1 MVSLTRLLQS
11 TMLVAL
17 GYAGAGTAQ
26 TERRLPEGTY
36 TLKFCYPSC
45 EDSTSVVGTGT
56 LVLVDGDIRHR
67 MTRALA
73 DSLRGDLNFLLFGRK
88 APPNACFHVS
98 AQRTVAGQEY
108 YVGIIRASLTIAR
121 ALPNDSVGIG
131 LYASPDAYFDA
142 IVSIDSSGVLDGVG
156 HQFNWDG
163 SKAPVTRL
171 TGRRTGP
178 PDPRECV
185 PGSPVR

>member
-1 MVSLTRLLQS
+1 MFL
-11 TMLVAL
+11 AL
-17 GYAGAGTAQ
+17 GYAGAATAQ

-56 LVLVDGDIRHR
+56 LVYVDGDIRHR

-73 DSLRGDLNFLLFGRK
+73 DSLGGDVNFLLLGRK
-88 APPNACFHVS
+88 ARPNACFQVS

-108 YVGIIRASLTIAR
+108 YVGIIRASLTVVR
-121 ALPNDSVGIG
+121 ALPNDSVSIGI
-131 LYASPDAYFDA
+131 YASPDAFFDA
-142 IVSIDSSGVLDGVG
+142 VVSTDSSGVLDGVG
-156 HQFNWDG
+156 HQSNWDG
-163 SKAPVTRL
+163 SKAPVTRV

-185 PGSPVR
+185 PGPPVH